1 MDKSKRRIR
10 RLNDRKYKNHIKYLS
25 DIKYGCYIAPAY
37 YYTGKPRNSRND
49 KNCYYKR
56 IYRGSRSSY
65 LKKVSNKTIRR
76 NKDIEIKSGNFYRKL
91 FDYWYELI

>member
-37 YYTGKPRNSRND
+37 YYTGKPRDSRND
-49 KNCYYKR
+49 KNCYKFAA
-56 IYRGSRSSY
+56 
-65 LKKVSNKTIRR
+65 KTHMLACGM
-76 NKDIEIKSGNFYRKL
+76 KAASL
-91 FDYWYELI
+91 